1 MRHITHALLTLSA
14 LLALSACGPSDHANS
29 IAGMSGDATS
39 GQTLYSANC
48 ASCHGATG
56 GGGSGPNLVRAF
68 NSEDK
73 AELIDVILEGDGPMM
88 GYSGVLSDQEI
99 ADIVAYLDGL

>member
-1 MRHITHALLTLSA
+1 MRHIAHALLTLSA
-14 LLALSACGPSDHANS
+14 LLALTACGASDHANT

-56 GGGSGPNLVRAF
+56 GGGSGPNLVKAF
-68 NSEDK
+68 NDDEK
-73 AELIDVILEGDGPMM
+73 AELIDVILDGDGDMPAF
-88 GYSGVLSDQEI
+88 SSLSDQEI
-99 ADIVAYLDGL
+99 ADIVSYLEGL